1 MDNTLEELQS
11 SLQKNGEITLE
22 VKAVPGSS
30 YTGISGFLGTA
41 LKIKV
46 ASPPEK
52 GKANEEII
60 QLLSETFKVPRSCIK
75 LTLGATSPRKKFHIT
90 TTKNGL

>member
-1 MDNTLEELQS
+1 MDDTLQELKK
-11 SLQKNGEITLE
+11 SLLEKGEILLE

-30 YTGISGFLGTA
+30 YSGISGFLGSA

-46 ASPPEK
+46 AAPPEK

-60 QLLSETFKVPRSCIK
+60 QILAETFKVPRSSIQLK
-75 LTLGATSPRKKFHIT
+75 YGTTSARKKFHIIAPQ
-90 TTKNGL
+90 NGL

>member
-1 MDNTLEELQS
+1 MDETLEELKAE
-11 SLQKNGEITLE
+11 LQKKGGITLE

-30 YTGISGFLGTA
+30 YSGISGFLGTA

-60 QLLSETFKVPRSCIK
+60 QLLSDTFKVPRSSIQ
-75 LTLGATSPRKKFHIT
+75 LIQGTTSPHKKFRIT
-90 TTKNGL
+90 SRKNGI

>member
-1 MDNTLEELQS
+1 MDDTLQELKKT
-11 SLQKNGEITLE
+11 LQESGEITLE

-30 YTGISGFLGTA
+30 YSGISGFLGTA

-46 ASPPEK
+46 VAPPEK

-60 QLLSETFKVPRSCIK
+60 QILAETFKVPRSTIQ
-75 LTLGATSPRKKFHIT
+75 LVHGTTSARKKFHIIASH
-90 TTKNGL
+90 NGL